1 LDTKNIYPNDQVNN
15 GAEISNN
22 FLTVGALNFKYG
34 PELVANF
41 SNYGKINV
49 DVFAPGVKIYA
60 PVPDNKYRHLQGTSM
75 ASPNVE
81 FVATQTQSYHT
92 SAVSATIKSK
102 KLKT

>member
-81 FVATQTQSYHT
+81 FVATRLTDYHT
-92 SAVSATIKSK
+92 SLDISFFNSSK
-102 KLKT
+102 